1 MRTTIKDSSGAGV
14 FLFHVLSNVSTTQ
27 INLRGKSDAR
37 TKQIQCLGPRCVCF
51 FFFFFMGSEVSKKK
65 ICHSQF
71 KFLHPMFLLK
81 VYEG

>member
-14 FLFHVLSNVSTTQ
+14 CLFHVLSNVSTTQ

-37 TKQIQCLGPRCVCF
+37 TKQIQCLGPRCVW

-65 ICHSQF
+65 ICHSPF

-81 VYEG
+81 VYVG